1 MVILLFTGVRKSS
14 IPQRTILRQ
23 VLRDE
28 NYESENPVGG
38 IATQR
43 EEGRNVVRL
52 IKAGTIR
59 ANKYPL
65 SHNSVERSRQAG
77 FDVWEDEGGAIEGE
91 PRCPPA

>member
-28 NYESENPVGG
+28 NDESENPVGG
-38 IATQR
+38 IGTQR

-52 IKAGTIR
+52 IKAVTIR
-59 ANKYPL
+59 AA
-65 SHNSVERSRQAG
+65 SDG
-77 FDVWEDEGGAIEGE
+77 
-91 PRCPPA
+91 